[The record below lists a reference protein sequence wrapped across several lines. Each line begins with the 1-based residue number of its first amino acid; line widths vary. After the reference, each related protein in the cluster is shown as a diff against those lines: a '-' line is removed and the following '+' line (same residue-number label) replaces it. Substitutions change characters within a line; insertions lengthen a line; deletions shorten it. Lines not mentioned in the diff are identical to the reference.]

1 MSLKQSYFINVLV
14 GIVNGLMMGNS
25 NAFLT
30 STLVVLSVGIVL
42 LILNYFID
50 NKNIKQKE
58 LTLLLVSLLFPMTI
72 VYVLRSIN

>member
-1 MSLKQSYFINVLV
+1 
-14 GIVNGLMMGNS
+14 MGNS